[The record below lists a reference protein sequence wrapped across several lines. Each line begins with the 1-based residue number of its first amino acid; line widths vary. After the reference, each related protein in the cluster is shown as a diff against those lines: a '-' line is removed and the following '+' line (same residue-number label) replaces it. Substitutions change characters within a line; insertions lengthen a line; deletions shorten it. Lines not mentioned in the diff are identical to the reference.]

1 MGGDRPDRPDLG
13 ASPAVNPA
21 DAPAAAIAPA
31 RFRPHERI
39 KDPKDFRRAFDRKR
53 SASDDALI
61 VYGVENGRDHPR
73 LGLSIARK
81 RVRKAVARNRIK
93 RLLRE
98 AFRLSKAELPRGVDL
113 VIVPR
118 GPGLTFDQ
126 ARRSLPEL
134 ARAVSRRLGPRPA
147 KPAP

>member
-1 MGGDRPDRPDLG
+1 MTPTTTTTT
-13 ASPAVNPA
+13 
-21 DAPAAAIAPA
+21 APVAPA

-61 VYGVENGRDHPR
+61 VYGVENGREFPR
-73 LGLSIARK
+73 MGMSVARK

-98 AFRLSKAELPRGVDL
+98 AFRLSKAELPPGVDL

-118 GPGLTFDQ
+118 GPALTFDQ

-134 ARAVSRRLGPRPA
+134 ANAVARRLGTRPA